1 MELYDKLTHPLAF
14 LIFILTLFLPILIG
28 FLTLRRTKNQSDFFI
43 GGRMMDK
50 FVVALSAVSSGRSS
64 WLVLGV
70 SGMAYTLGVG
80 AVWAV
85 VGYITVEMFQ
95 FIYIGRKLRQ
105 ATEAYQSLT
114 LLDYFESQFNDKQ
127 QLIRLVGSVII
138 TIFIVAYVAAQF
150 NAGAKSLSTALD
162 VPFLPALLISAFLI
176 LVYMVMGGYIAVA
189 YNDVVRAIILI
200 IGLVIFPAYGLAK
213 VGGLSALLQ
222 TLAQLNPASIDP
234 LSLGWGAIIGFIGI
248 GLGSPGQPHIVVRY
262 MSINDEDKLRL
273 SAIIGTFWNV
283 VLGWGA
289 VFIGLLGRYF
299 VPSVDKLPNQDP
311 EMIYLVLSSKFFGPL
326 LYGLIIGGIFAAI
339 LSTADSQLLVVAS
352 TFVRDLYEKILKKSV
367 VISEK
372 TKLKLSRWV
381 VFFSGLLAV
390 ILAWVAQDL
399 VFWLV
404 LFAWGG
410 LGAAFGTA
418 LIFSLY
424 WSRTTRAGIVAGMVT
439 GTVVTIVWKLFL
451 KTSTGLY
458 ELIPAFA
465 LACLAIW
472 AVSLFT
478 RAPAAKT

>member
-1 MELYDKLTHPLAF
+1 
-14 LIFILTLFLPILIG
+14 
-28 FLTLRRTKNQSDFFI
+28 
-43 GGRMMDK
+43 
-50 FVVALSAVSSGRSS
+50 
-64 WLVLGV
+64 
-70 SGMAYTLGVG
+70 
-80 AVWAV
+80 
-85 VGYITVEMFQ
+85 
-95 FIYIGRKLRQ
+95 
-105 ATEAYQSLT
+105 
-114 LLDYFESQFNDKQ
+114 
-127 QLIRLVGSVII
+127 
-138 TIFIVAYVAAQF
+138 
-150 NAGAKSLSTALD
+150 
-162 VPFLPALLISAFLI
+162 
-176 LVYMVMGGYIAVA
+176 
-189 YNDVVRAIILI
+189 
-200 IGLVIFPAYGLAK
+200 
-213 VGGLSALLQ
+213 
-222 TLAQLNPASIDP
+222 
-234 LSLGWGAIIGFIGI
+234 
-248 GLGSPGQPHIVVRY
+248 
-262 MSINDEDKLRL
+262 
-273 SAIIGTFWNV
+273 
-283 VLGWGA
+283 
-289 VFIGLLGRYF
+289 
-299 VPSVDKLPNQDP
+299 
-311 EMIYLVLSSKFFGPL
+311 MIYLVLSSKFFGPL

-451 KTSTGLY
+451 KTPTGLY

-478 RAPAAKT
+478 RAPEAKT